1 MPPDLNDLIPIARDF
16 KMWREFKAFLLKQ
29 NVLALAIA
37 VVVGSATN
45 SVVQGIVNDF
55 IMPLVTAVTP
65 SENWQKATVDFGRAH
80 LAVGHF
86 ASVALN
92 FIIISFVAWQL
103 TKFFLKP
110 QPAPTQTTRQCPYCK
125 MQIDSRA
132 TRCAYCTSELGEGVG
147 R

>member
-1 MPPDLNDLIPIARDF
+1 MPDLHLPLPPEF

-29 NVLALAIA
+29 NVLALALA

-55 IMPLVTAVTP
+55 IMPVVTAVTP
-65 SENWQKATVDFGRAH
+65 TEKWQTATVDIGRVH
-80 LAVGHF
+80 FAVGHF

-110 QPAPTQTTRQCPYCK
+110 QPVTTATQAMRQCPYCK
-125 MQIDSRA
+125 MQIDARA
-132 TRCAYCTSELGEGVG
+132 TRCPYCTSEVAPVNQ
-147 R
+147 